1 MNMKLFI
8 LFILLPIAACH
19 QTASERVS
27 IELKKHLQPQDSIV
41 NKLDFGKT
49 FVLESSERQG
59 IDHERYKEFDYW
71 KDIDKTFFEHL
82 SDKEYSNADENG
94 GISTTL
100 SIYKAIKKGTTEIKF
115 YKRKYYSPRFFS
127 DTIKRDTASI
137 LYNTYKFI
145 IE

>member
-1 MNMKLFI
+1 MKYFLF
-8 LFILLPIAACH
+8 FILLSIAACH

-27 IELKKHLQPQDSIV
+27 KELKKHLQPQGIII
-41 NKLDFGKT
+41 NKLGYGKT
-49 FVLESSERQG
+49 FVLESSERLG

-71 KDIDKTFFEHL
+71 KDIDKSFFEHL
-82 SDKEYSNADENG
+82 SDKEYSNANEDG

-115 YKRKYYSPRFFS
+115 YKRKYYSPRFYS
-127 DTIKRDTASI
+127 DTVKADTTNI
-137 LYNTYKFI
+137 LYSTYKFI